1 MELPRRHTSGHGF
14 EGVSRAVLIT
24 ETTFLNQ
31 TRRSVVRSFLR
42 YLSEMLELLFATV
55 AS

>member
-1 MELPRRHTSGHGF
+1 MSGHGF
-14 EGVSRAVLIT
+14 EGVLTT

-42 YLSEMLELLFATV
+42 LSLTLSEMLELLFATV
-55 AS
+55 AP